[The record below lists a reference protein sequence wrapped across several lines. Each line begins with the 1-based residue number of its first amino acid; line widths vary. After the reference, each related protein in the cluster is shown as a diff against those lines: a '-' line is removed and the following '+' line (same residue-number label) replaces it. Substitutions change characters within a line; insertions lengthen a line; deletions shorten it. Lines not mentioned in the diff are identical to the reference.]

1 MRRTIEIGITLAVI
15 ALIMALYACLPDK
28 VESEEQLYQ
37 GIQLDEH
44 FLRLDKDALEQAY
57 KDHVRLLF
65 SVWLKDDISVVH
77 RINEGLRRGRRAY
90 TDAATKLIER
100 EKAIEAKRPR

>member
-1 MRRTIEIGITLAVI
+1 MKRAVEIGITLAVI
-15 ALIMALYACLPDK
+15 GLVMALYACLPNGA
-28 VESEEQLYQ
+28 ESEEQLYQ
-37 GIQLDEH
+37 NIPVDEH
-44 FLRLDKDALEQAY
+44 LLRLDKDALEQAY

-100 EKAIEAKRPR
+100 EKAIEAKRLR